1 MWSCALEPEPIPGL
15 VLVGEPL
22 GHWNSCQILRER
34 KIHTQSLG
42 LLQEAGLGRTLYRFI
57 TCEGVLPTS
66 FHYFSLKFE
75 NWKPSSLEPRLQ
87 RICWSGLR
95 ERTPPDAELSLLSLE
110 TWGIDLERI
119 KQATEANE
127 LIQERKCLAKCNG
140 KFKILNCYEPNWRMS
155 LGHSWVS
162 MLWWYLSL
170 LLDQCQHIPISRS
183 QVMDRWLH
191 FKSLLVTGVTCGLC
205 RRGK

>member
-1 MWSCALEPEPIPGL
+1 M
-15 VLVGEPL
+15 
-22 GHWNSCQILRER
+22 
-34 KIHTQSLG
+34 
-42 LLQEAGLGRTLYRFI
+42 
-57 TCEGVLPTS
+57 LPTS

-140 KFKILNCYEPNWRMS
+140 KFKILNCYEPN
-155 LGHSWVS
+155 
-162 MLWWYLSL
+162 
-170 LLDQCQHIPISRS
+170 
-183 QVMDRWLH
+183 
-191 FKSLLVTGVTCGLC
+191 
-205 RRGK
+205 